1 MKQFWQKR
9 EAANMSEKK
18 FVLTMLAAMAFLF
31 FWQPLTAKTLAADF
45 AYYLKNQRQAILDEF
60 IDLLSLPNTAG
71 DDENLRKNAQHIAA
85 LLQRRGIEPR
95 LLERAGTAP
104 VVYGFMAGRKAKR
117 TVIVYAH
124 YDGQPVDPRQWRSD
138 PWKPVI
144 SDNAYEAGG
153 KVVPSDFAAAE
164 DTAEWR
170 IAARS
175 AADDKAPIIAIL
187 AAIDFLK
194 TRRTPL
200 SVNVKFLFEGEEETG
215 SPNLPAI
222 LDENR
227 ELLKADAMLLCDGPV
242 HQSRKPQLLFGARGM
257 TEVEM
262 TVFGPNQPLHSGHYG
277 NWAPNPIALLVELLS
292 HMRDGEG
299 RILIPE
305 FYSDVRPLSSAER
318 SALAEIP
325 SVDASLRQEYGL
337 AWSEAGNAFLN
348 ERILQPALN
357 LRGLEAGNTGAQ
369 AANAVPAEARASI
382 DFRLVPDQTP
392 QRVRRLV
399 EDFISRQGFHI
410 IYTPPDPQ
418 TRFDHARLILLQWG
432 PGYLP
437 SRTAMDIPFSRAVIQ
452 SLQKGLGA
460 TIIKLP
466 SVGGSIPMQLFSDKL
481 KLPVIVLPIANHD
494 NRQHGPDENL
504 RLQNLFDGIR
514 MFAILL
520 ADLGSNWK

>member
-1 MKQFWQKR
+1 MK
-9 EAANMSEKK
+9 KK
-18 FVLTMLAAMAFLF
+18 EWVMTVLAGTAFLLFLQPLAAG
-31 FWQPLTAKTLAADF
+31 TLSADF
-45 AYYLKNQRQAILDEF
+45 AFFLKTHRQAILNEF
-60 IDLLSLPNTAG
+60 SDLLKLPNTAG
-71 DDENLRKNAQHIAA
+71 DNENLEKNARHIVV
-85 LLQRRGIEPR
+85 LLQRRGVQAR
-95 LLERAGTAP
+95 LLEREGSAA
-104 VVYGFMAGRKAKR
+104 VVYGFLRGRKAKR
-117 TVIVYAH
+117 TVIIYAH

-170 IAARS
+170 ITARS
-175 AADDKAPIIAIL
+175 AADDKASIIAIL

-194 TRRTPL
+194 TRRMPL
-200 SVNVKFLFEGEEETG
+200 SVNIKFLFEGEEETG
-215 SPNLPAI
+215 SPHLPAI

-227 ELLKADAMLLCDGPV
+227 ELLSADAMLLCDGPV

-262 TVFGPNQPLHSGHYG
+262 TVFGPNRPLHSGHYG
-277 NWAPNPIALLVELLS
+277 NWAPNPIALLVELMS
-292 HMRDGEG
+292 RMRDGEG

-325 SVDASLRQEYGL
+325 SADESLRQEYGL
-337 AWSEAGNAFLN
+337 ARSEAGNAPLN

-357 LRGLEAGNTGAQ
+357 FRGLEAGNTGAQ

-382 DFRLVPDQTP
+382 DFRLVPEQTP
-392 QRVRRLV
+392 TRVRRLV
-399 EDFISRQGFHI
+399 EDFIANQGFHI
-410 IYTPPDPQ
+410 IYAPPDPQ
-418 TRFDHARLILLQWG
+418 TRLAYPRLISLQWG
-432 PGYLP
+432 LGYP
-437 SRTAMDIPFSRAVIQ
+437 ASRTAMDIPFSRAVIK

-460 TIIKLP
+460 SIIKLP
-466 SVGGSIPMQLFSDKL
+466 SVGGSIPMQLFTEKL
-481 KLPVIVLPIANHD
+481 NLPVIILPIANHD

-504 RLQNLFDGIR
+504 RLQNLWDGIKI
-514 MFAILL
+514 FAILL
-520 ADLGSNWK
+520 TDLGSNWK